1 MNRKLLVTL
10 LHKNIEELAMIT
22 EGFLEMNVY
31 PQAIIQLAKR
41 KTEDIQLIIDQ
52 IAESTK
58 ETEHKTTTKVEIID
72 EPIIYEPT
80 IDLKESL
87 VLNELEEEIKLEEI
101 KVEEPILEEI
111 KLEIPLQTEVL
122 EELVES
128 IFESEK
134 IIPEVEISEISLD
147 EIEDAAEQEVIKEDV
162 IIEEVIK
169 EDVIIEEVIIEEV
182 KIEEVKIE
190 EVKIEEVIP
199 KEVIPEE
206 IFEQKVIEQEAI
218 EEEVIEEEVI
228 EQEVIEQTTE
238 TVVAEIK
245 IHKEELKKV
254 TIADRMANQ
263 STSRNEKLSHIDNS
277 LSASIANKKIT
288 DIKQAISIGDRFR
301 FQRELF
307 KSNGEDMNKTL
318 TYLNQLATLD
328 EAMSF
333 LKSKY
338 GWENGAEAVED
349 FYQIVKRKYV

>member
-10 LHKNIEELAMIT
+10 LHKNIEELSMIT
-22 EGFLEMNVY
+22 EGFLEMNAY

-52 IAESTK
+52 LTEST
-58 ETEHKTTTKVEIID
+58 TEIEPKTTTKVEIMD
-72 EPIIYEPT
+72 EPT
-80 IDLKESL
+80 IDLQESL
-87 VLNELEEEIKLEEI
+87 VVNELEVEIKLENIE
-101 KVEEPILEEI
+101 VEEPILEEI
-111 KLEIPLQTEVL
+111 KVEIPLQNEVL
-122 EELVES
+122 EEQTES
-128 IFESEK
+128 SIESLE
-134 IIPEVEISEISLD
+134 ITPEVEISEISGN
-147 EIEDAAEQEVIKEDV
+147 EIEE
-162 IIEEVIK
+162 III
-169 EDVIIEEVIIEEV
+169 
-182 KIEEVKIE
+182 
-190 EVKIEEVIP
+190 

-206 IFEQKVIEQEAI
+206 IIEQQAI
-218 EEEVIEEEVI
+218 EQLIPEQEVVEQEIVMQEVVEEEVIEEEVI
-228 EQEVIEQTTE
+228 EQEVIKEETIITQLTEVEEKSDFSETTQTTE
-238 TVVAEIK
+238 TVVTEVK
-245 IHKEELKKV
+245 IHTEELRKV
-254 TIADRMANQ
+254 TIADRIANQ

-277 LSASIANKKIT
+277 LSTSIANKKIT

-338 GWENGAEAVED
+338 GWENGAEAVVD

>member
-147 EIEDAAEQEVIKEDV
+147 EIEDAAEQ
-162 IIEEVIK
+162 EVIK